1 MSNQKKIHE
10 VASFYYSYNGPQAIP
25 FDTFV
30 KDKNRILSKISSYNF
45 DEWTEAIHQGTDI
58 EEVLCYLVVNYG
70 HSYNAMT
77 ARSSKARLHL
87 LQTWEQKWGTL
98 PTKWRVGFVRHS
110 GFTDLQWFDIDILEY
125 MFTQHRKFESVI
137 DHLINLQIDSD
148 LQELTFDFSSEEDD
162 VVGIA
167 TSESDSEPNFDH
179 EVILSLSNETMIPLD
194 WNMDDL
200 DTDEILPIWDEELS
214 Y

>member
-1 MSNQKKIHE
+1 MSNAESIRE
-10 VASFYYSYNGPQAIP
+10 VASFYYSHNGPQTVAFESFI
-25 FDTFV
+25 
-30 KDKNRILSKISSYNF
+30 KDKKNILRKISTYDF
-45 DEWTEAIHQGTDI
+45 DEWSEAIHQGTDI

-70 HSYNAMT
+70 HGYNAMK

-87 LQTWEQKWGTL
+87 LQVWEQKWGTL

-110 GFTDLQWFDIDILEY
+110 GFTDLQWFDIEILEY
-125 MFTQHRKFESVI
+125 MFTQHRKFESVL
-137 DHLINLQIDSD
+137 DHLINLQKDSD
-148 LQELTFDFSSEEDD
+148 IQELTFDFNSEDHEL
-162 VVGIA
+162 GSLT

-179 EVILSLSNETMIPLD
+179 EGISSLSVETKIPLD
-194 WNMDDL
+194 WNLDDL